1 MHYSKDLYHAT
12 QMYGSHYGAT
22 LPYSIQ
28 PVVALVKMEGHS
40 MNQPAHVTV
49 QTTTVG
55 IPVEVSTLQA
65 MSHHATRMNQIY
77 IHMASIKYYRQ

>member
-1 MHYSKDLYHAT
+1 
-12 QMYGSHYGAT
+12 
-22 LPYSIQ
+22 
-28 PVVALVKMEGHS
+28 
-40 MNQPAHVTV
+40 MNQPVHVTV

-55 IPVEVSTLQA
+55 IPVEVSALQA